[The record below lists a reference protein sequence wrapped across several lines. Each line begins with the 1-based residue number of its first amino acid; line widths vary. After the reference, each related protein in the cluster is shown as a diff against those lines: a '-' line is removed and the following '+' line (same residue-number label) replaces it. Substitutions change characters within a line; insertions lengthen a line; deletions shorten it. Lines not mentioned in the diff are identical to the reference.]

1 MKHVK
6 KSVLLWYAPHEI
18 YELVIDVEAYPQFLP
33 WCERVEVLRRDDDG
47 LTARLHLAYSG
58 IRHAFTTRNVEVP
71 DQSVH
76 VGLVDGPFSLLD
88 GLWRFVALP
97 VPGARGT
104 SSENSACKIEF
115 EMRYAFSSAVLEAAI
130 SPVFDRI
137 ADTFVDS
144 FVRRAEQIHG
154 PR

>member
-18 YELVIDVEAYPQFLP
+18 YELVIDVASYPEFLP
-33 WCERVEVLRRDDDG
+33 WCERVEVMSRDDHG

-58 IRHAFTTRNVEVP
+58 IRHAFTTRNEHVP
-71 DQSVH
+71 DSSVGI
-76 VGLVDGPFSLLD
+76 GLVDGPFSLLQ
-88 GLWRFVALP
+88 GHWRFVPLDM
-97 VPGARGT
+97 PGGVAAGHAAQ
-104 SSENSACKIEF
+104 ACKIEF
-115 EMRYAFSSAVLEAAI
+115 EMRYAFSNVVLEAVI

-144 FVRRAEQIHG
+144 FVRRAEQVHG
-154 PR
+154 AR